1 MIVYRVQGI
10 PASDP
15 TEWVGEWHGQKA
27 DALAAH
33 NRLQA
38 ADYVEVRTTCHDI
51 PSGREAMCLALNLSN
66 VNFSVWPGEL
76 VKRTANTDS

>member
-15 TEWVGEWHGQKA
+15 TEWVSEWHGLKA
-27 DALAAH
+27 DALKAHDALAAS
-33 NRLQA
+33 
-38 ADYVEVRTTCHDI
+38 DYTEVRTTCHDI
-51 PSGREAMCLALNLSN
+51 VSGRDGLCLALNLSS